1 MGLTLAAPSLKRGGA
16 VQDPVRHKVDRDA
29 KGRDGICGI
38 KRRLDTIVDAFFV
51 LFHDAAPIRQ
61 RWLYAKAKEGEF
73 SGLDIETGS
82 ILNPVANGIFD
93 NVCVKKAIVETSSVI
108 AAQLLLVDEIMKAG
122 RRGAGGN
129 IQQ

>member
-1 MGLTLAAPSLKRGGA
+1 MIIDLQEA
-16 VQDPVRHKVDRDA
+16 VSKS
-29 KGRDGICGI
+29 
-38 KRRLDTIVDAFFV
+38 
-51 LFHDAAPIRQ
+51 
-61 RWLYAKAKEGEF
+61 KEGEY
-73 SGLDIETGS
+73 SGLDIETGNL
-82 ILNPVANGIFD
+82 LNPVANGILD